1 MSTLAIVIDCWDPGY
16 PELAVLTPTGRSH
29 YEQVVDNINSILIN
43 SIPYVDAEIVGVVF
57 ATYGTNPENYPPLH
71 PKLHWTTADS
81 FKQRVR
87 HHPWATIELIMPI
100 LETHKV
106 SNILVMGCSWR
117 ACLFDRPLGLRRLFQ
132 SIGSQYNCQVI
143 PQCCQ
148 NGNEDPSVVLTE
160 LTYGVEQN
168 HWYMPYHYPNRYTLN
183 HPDPTSNPPTKQ
195 IIRNSSSTWLNFFAL
210 KKQGR

>member
-1 MSTLAIVIDCWDPGY
+1 MNTLAIVIDCWDPDS
-16 PELAVLTPTGRSH
+16 PELAELSLTGRRN
-29 YEQVVDNINSILIN
+29 YEQVVNNINSTLIG
-43 SIPYVDAEIVGVVF
+43 SISCVDAEIVGVVF
-57 ATYGTNPENYPPLH
+57 ATYGTSPLH
-71 PKLHWTTADS
+71 SAFHWTTADS
-81 FKQRVR
+81 FKQCVW

-100 LETHKV
+100 LETFKV

-183 HPDPTSNPPTKQ
+183 HPDPTSNPPTK
-195 IIRNSSSTWLNFFAL
+195 
-210 KKQGR
+210 